1 MFIGNSSIKNYFE
14 KLVENDGLSHAYLFY
29 GPEGIG
35 KKMLALKIAESL
47 NLPAQAGGHLAGPEV
62 EPSAHYG
69 VNSLDLKIIDKGPEE
84 ILISDVREL
93 KNFIHLTPF
102 GKYKAVIL
110 NNAHKLGRDA
120 ANALLKVLE
129 EPPGKSILFLVSHL
143 PGAIIPTV
151 ISRCQLVRFKPL
163 KEKEIIDCLTSRG
176 VKNETV
182 GQAAKLG
189 RGSLGLALEIAE
201 NFNDFQKNINLLDR
215 LVKADFGFRFETAKK
230 IGANP
235 EELKKTV
242 SDWLI
247 SSASWPEQK
256 LTRKLMY
263 LNQVIS
269 KSQFNHR
276 LALENFLVQ
285 L

>member
-1 MFIGNSSIKNYFE
+1 M
-14 KLVENDGLSHAYLFY
+14 
-29 GPEGIG
+29 
-35 KKMLALKIAESL
+35 
-47 NLPAQAGGHLAGPEV
+47 
-62 EPSAHYG
+62 
-69 VNSLDLKIIDKGPEE
+69 
-84 ILISDVREL
+84 
-93 KNFIHLTPF
+93 
-102 GKYKAVIL
+102 
-110 NNAHKLGRDA
+110 
-120 ANALLKVLE
+120 
-129 EPPGKSILFLVSHL
+129 
-143 PGAIIPTV
+143 
-151 ISRCQLVRFKPL
+151 
-163 KEKEIIDCLTSRG
+163 TSRG